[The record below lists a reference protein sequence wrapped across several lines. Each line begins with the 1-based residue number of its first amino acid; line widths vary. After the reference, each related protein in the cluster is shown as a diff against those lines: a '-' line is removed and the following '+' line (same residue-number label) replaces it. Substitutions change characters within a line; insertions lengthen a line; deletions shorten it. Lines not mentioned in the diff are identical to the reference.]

1 MFFFIFMEIPLRSL
15 FFICLWAELNLL
27 SCLCAS
33 AGSPSLWQR
42 KGFSHSCHPASW
54 HLWTTWS
61 TVGSYLSGHSSQG
74 QDEIHHWVC
83 WSDWFT
89 SNGSH
94 KIIFVKCYLN
104 SLLRFKHPSGAH
116 AIKETLVVKMIC
128 LFLGIF
134 LDLWVVLA
142 FLNNSS
148 TFSRD
153 GTNLV
158 DFTFVENVVHG
169 HILAAENLRPTSPI
183 CGKVRKKDQGG
194 VNLLVLRLQF
204 EFLKRL
210 TTSLIPFSSRTIS
223 PTMSQFDSGTSCL
236 KCWWLLVTPPLDST
250 SRTF

>member
-1 MFFFIFMEIPLRSL
+1 
-15 FFICLWAELNLL
+15 
-27 SCLCAS
+27 
-33 AGSPSLWQR
+33 
-42 KGFSHSCHPASW
+42 
-54 HLWTTWS
+54 
-61 TVGSYLSGHSSQG
+61 
-74 QDEIHHWVC
+74 
-83 WSDWFT
+83 
-89 SNGSH
+89 
-94 KIIFVKCYLN
+94 
-104 SLLRFKHPSGAH
+104 
-116 AIKETLVVKMIC
+116 MIW

-134 LDLWVVLA
+134 ADLRLVLA

-169 HILAAENLRPTSPI
+169 HILAAENLRANSPI
-183 CGKVRKKDQGG
+183 CGKVRKRDQGG

-210 TTSLIPFSSRTIS
+210 TTSSIPFFSHTTS

-250 SRTF
+250 SRTFWCMDWPCCCGFCP

>member
-1 MFFFIFMEIPLRSL
+1 MEIPLRSL

-42 KGFSHSCHPASW
+42 KGFSHSRHPASW

-61 TVGSYLSGHSSQG
+61 TVGSYLSGHSSQR
-74 QDEIHHWVC
+74 QDEVHHWVC

-104 SLLRFKHPSGAH
+104 SLLRFKHPSRVH
-116 AIKETLVVKMIC
+116 AIKETLVAKMIC

-134 LDLWVVLA
+134 VDLWLVLA

-169 HILAAENLRPTSPI
+169 HILAAENLRPNSPI
-183 CGKVRKKDQGG
+183 CGKVRKK
-194 VNLLVLRLQF
+194 
-204 EFLKRL
+204 E
-210 TTSLIPFSSRTIS
+210 LIS
-223 PTMSQFDSGTSCL
+223 
-236 KCWWLLVTPPLDST
+236 WY
-250 SRTF
+250 